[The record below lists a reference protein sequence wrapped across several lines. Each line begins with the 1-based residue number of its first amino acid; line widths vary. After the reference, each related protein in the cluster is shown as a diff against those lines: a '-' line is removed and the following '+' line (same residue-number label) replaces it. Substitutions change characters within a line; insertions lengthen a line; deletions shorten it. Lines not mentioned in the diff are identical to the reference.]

1 MMILGIDVGGSTTAN
16 AIGAGHGSGL
26 DRMVVVIK
34 ASDLDYVISMAMRG
48 TVSSVDLQIGDI
60 CREELPGLP
69 LDATASNFGK
79 ADTAAQAED
88 VAAGVINMI
97 LQTVGSAANFI
108 SLGTGIKDFVLI
120 GNLSLL
126 PQCRSVF
133 DRIGRL
139 YGLDFHIPEHTLY
152 RTALG
157 AALYALKDNG

>member
-1 MMILGIDVGGSTTAN
+1 MMILGIDVGGSTTK
-16 AIGAGHGSGL
+16 IAGVEDG
-26 DRMVVVIK
+26 
-34 ASDLDYVISMAMRG
+34 
-48 TVSSVDLQIGDI
+48 QI
-60 CREELPGLP
+60 R
-69 LDATASNFGK
+69 S
-79 ADTAAQAED
+79 AQSI
-88 VAAGVINMI
+88 VAADPVTSLFGALGKYIYDNGI
-97 LQTVGSAANFI
+97 DLADI
-108 SLGTGIKDFVLI
+108 SRIMLTGIKDFVLI

>member
-1 MMILGIDVGGSTTAN
+1 MMILGIDVGGSTTK
-16 AIGAGHGSGL
+16 IAGVEDG
-26 DRMVVVIK
+26 
-34 ASDLDYVISMAMRG
+34 
-48 TVSSVDLQIGDI
+48 QI
-60 CREELPGLP
+60 R
-69 LDATASNFGK
+69 S
-79 ADTAAQAED
+79 AQSI
-88 VAAGVINMI
+88 VAADPVTSLFGALGKYIYDNGIDLADISRIM
-97 LQTVGSAANFI
+97 LTGVGSAANFI